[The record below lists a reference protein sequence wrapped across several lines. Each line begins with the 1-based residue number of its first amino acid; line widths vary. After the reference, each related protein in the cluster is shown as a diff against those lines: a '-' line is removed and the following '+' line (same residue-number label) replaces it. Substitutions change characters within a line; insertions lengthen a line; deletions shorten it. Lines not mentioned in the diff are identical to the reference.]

1 LRYPHPP
8 GGTVPLRLRP
18 DIATTDTDDGL
29 VLLDERTGRY
39 WQLNSTG
46 AVVLHA
52 LLAGQPPGHIAADLA
67 TRYHIEVQQA
77 QHDVAALTDH
87 LHTAKLLTPA

>member
-1 LRYPHPP
+1 
-8 GGTVPLRLRP
+8 VPLHLRS

-39 WQLNSTG
+39 WQLNLTG
-46 AVVLHA
+46 AHVLHA
-52 LLAGQPPGHIAADLA
+52 LLDGHHPDHIARDLA
-67 TRYHIEVQQA
+67 IRYRIDPQQA

-87 LHTAKLLTPA
+87 LHAANLIQIS